1 MKAISLAANER
12 ELIKTTGSK
21 KLRNSGRLPGILYGN
36 GDPTNIELE
45 STSFE
50 KAIKSTE
57 AKNFLVELDLNGSKS
72 MALVQDLQKHP
83 ISRLCIH
90 VDFRRLNEDSII
102 TAKIPLH
109 TSGTP
114 EGVKVGGILQTM
126 SHNLTLR
133 GKALDIPESIEIDTS
148 HLQVGEGILLD
159 TVTLPEGVTAV
170 GNPKSRVVAVA
181 ASRITAKA
189 EEGDASTES
198 AASSNEAAS
207 SEETKPEEKKED

>member
-21 KLRNSGRLPGILYGN
+21 KLRNSGRLPGILYGS

-45 STSFE
+45 SIQFE

-90 VDFRRLNEDSII
+90 VDFRRLSKDSII
-102 TAKIPLH
+102 SAKIPLH
-109 TSGTP
+109 TTGTP

-133 GKALDIPESIEIDTS
+133 GKALDIPERIEIDTS
-148 HLQVGEGILLD
+148 HLKVGEGLLLD
-159 TVTLPEGVTAV
+159 EVTLPEGVTAV
-170 GNPKSRVVAVA
+170 GNPKTRVVAVA

-189 EEGDASTES
+189 AEGTSNEPTSSS
-198 AASSNEAAS
+198 AADSS
-207 SEETKPEEKKED
+207 EEKKED

>member
-21 KLRNSGRLPGILYGN
+21 KLRNSGRLPGILYGS

-45 STSFE
+45 SIQFE

-72 MALVQDLQKHP
+72 MALVQDLQRHP

-90 VDFRRLNEDSII
+90 VDFRRLSEDSII
-102 TAKIPLH
+102 SAKIPLH
-109 TSGTP
+109 TTGTP

-133 GKALDIPESIEIDTS
+133 GKALDIPERIEIDTS
-148 HLQVGEGILLD
+148 HLKVGEGLLLNE
-159 TVTLPEGVTAV
+159 VTLPEGVTAV
-170 GNPKSRVVAVA
+170 GNPKSRIVAVA

-189 EEGDASTES
+189 GEAGEGTTESTSSTE
-198 AASSNEAAS
+198 ADSSV
-207 SEETKPEEKKED
+207 EKKED

>member
-21 KLRNSGRLPGILYGN
+21 KLRNSGRLPGILYGS

-45 STSFE
+45 SIQFE

-72 MALVQDLQKHP
+72 MALVQDLQRHP

-90 VDFRRLNEDSII
+90 VDFRRLSENSII
-102 TAKIPLH
+102 SAKIPLH
-109 TSGTP
+109 TTGTP

-133 GKALDIPESIEIDTS
+133 GKALDIPERIEIDTS
-148 HLQVGEGILLD
+148 HLKVGEGLLLD
-159 TVTLPEGVTAV
+159 EVTLPEGVTAV

-189 EEGDASTES
+189 AEGTSTEPKSSS
-198 AASSNEAAS
+198 AADSS
-207 SEETKPEEKKED
+207 EEKKED